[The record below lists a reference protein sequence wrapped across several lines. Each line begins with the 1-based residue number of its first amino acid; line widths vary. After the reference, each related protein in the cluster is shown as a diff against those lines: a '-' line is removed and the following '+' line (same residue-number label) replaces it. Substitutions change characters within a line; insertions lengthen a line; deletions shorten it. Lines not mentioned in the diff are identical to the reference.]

1 MNELNLTIPADSRWL
16 LALRSSLSAVGA
28 IAGLS
33 LDTIEDMRIAVD
45 EAFDLLAHQPRSLEA
60 IMLICNIE
68 EDKLNVR
75 LEGKRSFSPQ
85 QCVPADA
92 ETARLVIG
100 TLVADIHLEGDSC
113 GIHSVYM
120 TLPVAEKVHG
130 R

>member
-113 GIHSVYM
+113 GIHSVCM
-120 TLPVAEKVHG
+120 SMPVSGLSHEC
-130 R
+130 